1 MDLEGLLKAI
11 GDGALETIS
20 TEATDASAEVAM
32 EEAFDGVE
40 GIDKKLTIQ
49 TDETGERYIKRGD
62 FKLSLKNMKIKFEGD
77 IDSKSPPDL
86 KTVFEVFSGDIDF
99 KSDDFQEINST
110 QIDEFKNSPGMA
122 DVNDL
127 DASTSDGKSIADD
140 AGGNPTG
147 DDIQERMNEL
157 EAKNKAR
164 FDELQKKFDKI
175 KEDAKNDKKKT
186 WGQWTKDKLTDAAK
200 LAAIGLGSFAF
211 YEMVKEHQDSM
222 NGCWLIE
229 TSTGN
234 KCKIPQLTC
243 NADARKAGTSCAA
256 CNEDCAS
263 TFNPCPGVKCKA
275 TDGTTNNPFPGSNC
289 KNCCKAT
296 DGTKDTCLPDQPLC
310 TDDGCDPMCSSSSYR
325 NIPQGYGLKCVNVD
339 WWTALADGVGG
350 LGGDVDSLLKK
361 ILQWLLIGLAIIV
374 GIIILV
380 YGVKFAIS
388 EING

>member
-1 MDLEGLLKAI
+1 MDLEGLLEAF
-11 GDGALETIS
+11 GDGALERIS
-20 TEATDASAEVAM
+20 TEATDVSAEAAM
-32 EEAFDGVE
+32 KEAFKGV
-40 GIDKKLTIQ
+40 GIDNKLTIQ
-49 TDETGERYIKRGD
+49 TDGATGDRYIKRGD
-62 FKLSLKNMKIKFEGD
+62 FKLSLKDMKIKVEGD
-77 IDSKSPPDL
+77 IESKSPPDL

-99 KSDDFQEINST
+99 ESDEFQEINST
-110 QIDEFKNSPGMA
+110 QIDQFKNSPGMA

-127 DASTSDGKSIADD
+127 DASTSEGTSIADD

-147 DDIQERMNEL
+147 DDIQKRMNEL

-164 FDELQKKFDKI
+164 FDELQKKLDKI
-175 KEDAKNDKKKT
+175 KEDAKNGNKKT

-200 LAAIGLGSFAF
+200 LAAIGLGSLAF
-211 YEMVKEHQDSM
+211 YEMVKEHQDAM

-243 NADARKAGTSCAA
+243 NADARKAGTSCLP
-256 CNEDCAS
+256 CTDDCAT
-263 TFNPCPGVKCKA
+263 TFNPCPGVKCTE
-275 TDGTTNNPFPGSNC
+275 TDGTTKSPFPGSTCN
-289 KNCCKAT
+289 NCCKAT
-296 DGTKDTCLPDQPLC
+296 DGTTKLTCLPDEPSC
-310 TDDGCDPMCSSSSYR
+310 TDGCDPMCSSSSYR

-350 LGGDVDSLLKK
+350 LGGDIDSLLKK

-388 EING
+388 EITG